1 MRPGKDATILA
12 LALMVPRAL
21 EAAEKLKAEHGIDC
35 EVVDVR
41 SLVPL
46 DTQTILGSVAR
57 THRLFTVE
65 ENPRLCG
72 WGAEIVSIVAD
83 EAFYDLDGPP
93 VRITTPHIPLPA
105 ADILEDIALPTVD
118 RIVDRVR
125 RSMQV
130 VSPHERQRHA
140 GRQSARL
147 APRMIASLIRGAE
160 TRIIG
165 NVPCTKIFSPTSRP
179 ICGSAANGANPPT
192 AAASTCSIRRPRTR
206 SPRSRARPS
215 RTPRPRSMP
224 RATPSRAGPRSKP
237 RERAEILRKS
247 FELIMRDAERLAK
260 LITIEN
266 GKALSDSRGEVA
278 YAAEFFR
285 WYAEEAVRNIGEVSR
300 APASGARIVVQHKP
314 AGVAVLVTPWNFP
327 AAMATRKIGPALAA
341 GCPVV
346 LKPASDTP
354 LTMLALMPILEE
366 AGVPAGVVNVIP
378 SRSSGKVVSAMLH
391 DPRVRVVSFTGST
404 EVGRKLL
411 HEAADNVVKPAM
423 ELGGNAPFIVF
434 EDADIDAA
442 IEGAMIAKMRNMGEA
457 CTSANRF
464 YVHEKVH
471 DEFAKKL
478 TAKMAALK
486 VGNGLD
492 DGVTVGPLVNADAK
506 KKVIE
511 LVDDAVGK
519 GAKVLT
525 GGKSPTGPG
534 HFYPP
539 TVLDAVPDGAK
550 MLNEEIFGPVAAIQ
564 TFKSEGEVIKRANDT
579 EYGLVA
585 YLYTKDMSRGMRVSE
600 QLDFGMIGLNRGL
613 VSDPAAPFGGMKQSG
628 IGREGAHE
636 GLMEFLETQY
646 ISVTW

>member
-1 MRPGKDATILA
+1 MYENLLANVPTDLWIGGKWRKASDGARFDVIDPATENTVA
-12 LALMVPRAL
+12 
-21 EAAEKLKAEHGIDC
+21 
-35 EVVDVR
+35 
-41 SLVPL
+41 
-46 DTQTILGSVAR
+46 SVASA
-57 THRLFTVE
+57 TVE
-65 ENPRLCG
+65 D
-72 WGAEIVSIVAD
+72 AK
-83 EAFYDLDGPP
+83 
-93 VRITTPHIPLPA
+93 A
-105 ADILEDIALPTVD
+105 AVD
-118 RIVDRVR
+118 
-125 RSMQV
+125 
-130 VSPHERQRHA
+130 
-140 GRQSARL
+140 
-147 APRMIASLIRGAE
+147 
-160 TRIIG
+160 
-165 NVPCTKIFSPTSRP
+165 
-179 ICGSAANGANPPT
+179 
-192 AAASTCSIRRPRTR
+192 AAAAAQPGW
-206 SPRSRARPS
+206 A
-215 RTPRPRSMP
+215 
-224 RATPSRAGPRSKP
+224 AKKP
-237 RERAEILRKS
+237 RERGEILRKA

-285 WYAEEAVRNIGEVSR
+285 WNAEEAVRNLGQLYN
-300 APASGARIVVQHKP
+300 APASGARVVVQHKP

-341 GCPVV
+341 GCTVV

-366 AGVPAGVVNVIP
+366 AGVPAGCVNVIP

-457 CTSANRF
+457 CTAANRF

-478 TAKMAALK
+478 TAKMGSLK
-486 VGNGLD
+486 MGNGLD
-492 DGVTVGPLVNADAK
+492 DGVALGPLVNKEGLD
-506 KKVIE
+506 KVVE
-511 LVDDAVGK
+511 LVEDAVGK

-525 GGKSPTGPG
+525 GGKAPG
-534 HFYPP
+534 GKGFFYPA
-539 TVLDAVPDGAK
+539 TVLANVPDNAK
-550 MLNEEIFGPVAAIQ
+550 MLNEEIFGPVASLQ
-564 TFKSEGEVIKRANDT
+564 TFKSDDEVIRRANDT

-585 YLYTKDMSRGMRVSE
+585 YLYTKDLSRGLRVSE
-600 QLDFGMIGLNRGL
+600 KLDFGMIGLNRGL

-646 ISVTW
+646 VSVTW